1 MEVPSTRKLS
11 RLTRETT
18 DELDTAGS
26 RALLRRA
33 VSAQLALSETI
44 LRFLVATPEDRGLAQ
59 VARVMRELFERLG
72 ATYVKM
78 GQLIA
83 SSPTVFPAEV
93 VAEFENCLDAAPPVE
108 IVQIRRVVERS
119 LGRRLE
125 EAFASFDVVP
135 LATASVAQ
143 VHSARLRDGREVVV
157 KVRKPGV
164 EETLKCDLAVVTVAA
179 KWIEA
184 VAPEMR
190 RIDLAGLA
198 KELRDSIAGEL
209 DFEQEATRLREFR
222 GFLQQNGL
230 DNVATVPDP
239 IPEFST
245 DVVLTMTKLDGEPL
259 AEASKLSFAETAV
272 ANLVRVWA
280 LSVTNGPFFHADLH
294 AGNVLLLRD
303 GKTLGLLDFGV
314 VGVLPAETY
323 AAVLRMADA
332 YRDQNVT
339 GIVAAL
345 REMGVA
351 TKTLD
356 LDKLAN
362 DLGAVLFTKQKSSDV
377 NNVVQIIDISERNN
391 LRLPRQF
398 SLLVKQAMYLDR
410 YISALAPDMDVFS
423 DPRVAL
429 GAYAAPATFSA
440 EALPSNTST
449 LPTYGTPA
457 SSSIGVLPSN
467 ASKLST

>member
-1 MEVPSTRKLS
+1 MEVPNTRTLS
-11 RLTRETT
+11 RLSRETSE
-18 DELDTAGS
+18 ELESAGA

-33 VSAQLALSETI
+33 VSAQLALSETV
-44 LRFLVATPEDRGLAQ
+44 LRYMVSTPEDGGLAQ
-59 VARVMRELFERLG
+59 AARVMRELFERLG

-108 IVQIRRVVERS
+108 VVQIRRVVERS

-125 EAFASFDVVP
+125 EAFASFDTVP

-143 VHSARLRDGREVVV
+143 VHSARLRDGRKVVV

-184 VAPEMR
+184 LAPEMK

-209 DFEQEATRLREFR
+209 DFELEATRLLEFREF
-222 GFLQQNGL
+222 LEQNGL
-230 DNVATVPDP
+230 DTVATVPEP
-239 IPEFST
+239 VPEFST
-245 DVVLTMTKLDGEPL
+245 DAVLTMTKLDGAPL
-259 AEASKLSFAETAV
+259 AEASKMSFAETAV

-280 LSVTNGPFFHADLH
+280 LSVTTGPFFHADLH
-294 AGNVLLLRD
+294 AGNVLLLQD

-314 VGVLPAETY
+314 VGVLPSETY

-339 GIVAAL
+339 GIALAL

-362 DLGAVLFTKQKSSDV
+362 DLGAVLFKQQGSSDV
-377 NNVVQIIDISERNN
+377 NSIVQIIDISERNN

-398 SLLVKQAMYLDR
+398 SLLVKQAIYLDR
-410 YISALAPDMDVFS
+410 YISALAPGMDVFS

-429 GAYAAPATFSA
+429 GAYANPASVYPGP
-440 EALPSNTST
+440 LPSNTST
-449 LPTYGTPA
+449 LSP
-457 SSSIGVLPSN
+457 
-467 ASKLST
+467 